1 MGRTLLGGFEGMV
14 DDSAEKGW
22 ELGVAFAGTGERVNG
37 RLRIGVLAA
46 CVG

>member
-14 DDSAEKGW
+14 DDSAEKGR
-22 ELGVAFAGTGERVNG
+22 ELGVAFAVTGERVYR
-37 RLRIGVLAA
+37 RLRVRVLAA